1 MKYYNCTDVPIEIY
15 GVEVIDPEQQI
26 FWRLPDE
33 ESRLVSDAV
42 RGRSKSACGGR
53 IRFRTDA
60 DSVNIRLSLHT
71 LGVDICIPLPGSSGL
86 DVYTGAGLHAKY
98 RGYVAP
104 GNYREEDKTVEK
116 TVPLRFSGEPKEFRD
131 VTLNL
136 PRNERIAGVTIG
148 LPDDA
153 ELLVP
158 TPYSSKERICF
169 YGSSITEGGCASRP
183 GNAYTAMVSRWLD
196 CDYVNYGFSGM
207 AKGEL
212 PMADIIA
219 KRDFSIF
226 VYDYDHNAPN
236 AEHLA
241 ATHEPF
247 FRRIR
252 ELRPDL
258 PVIMMSKPDF
268 DGDPV
273 GNAKRRDVIYQT
285 YVNARASGDTN
296 VYFIDGES
304 FFGTVGRDSCT
315 IDNCH
320 PNDLG
325 FQRMAEQVWR
335 VLTKIVK

>member
-1 MKYYNCTDVPIEIY
+1 MKYYRCTDAPIEIY
-15 GVEVIDPEQQI
+15 GVEVIDPGQQI
-26 FWRLPDE
+26 FWRLPDK
-33 ESRLVSDAV
+33 ESALVSDAV

-60 DSVNIRLSLHT
+60 DSVSIRLSLHT
-71 LGVDICIPLPGSSGL
+71 LSVDICMPLPGSSGL
-86 DVYTGAGLHAKY
+86 DVYTGSGIHAKY

-104 GNYREEDKTVEK
+104 GNYREENKITEK
-116 TVPLRFSGEPKEFRD
+116 VIPLRFSGEAKEFRD

-136 PRNERIAGVTIG
+136 PRNERLADVTIG
-148 LPDDA
+148 FPDDA
-153 ELLVP
+153 EILAP
-158 TPYSSKERICF
+158 TPYSCRDRICY

-196 CDYVNYGFSGM
+196 CDYVNFGFSGM

-252 ELRPDL
+252 EQCPDL
-258 PVIMMSKPDF
+258 PVVMMSKPDF

-273 GNAKRRDVIYQT
+273 GNTKRRDVIYQT
-285 YVNARASGDTN
+285 YINARAAGDAN

-325 FQRMAEQVWR
+325 FLRMAEQVWR
-335 VLTKIVK
+335 VLSKIVK